1 MAAARHLALHVGSS
15 AMVRAHFRRRWN
27 LPAAGPTAGLLE
39 VELRAE
45 LEQARWKHLARV
57 EPLRA
62 IGRFEAEYRACVDAE
77 QLWKRSDPS
86 GADLTGSLEAASRQR
101 LKSPL
106 VEHNYRL

>member
-1 MAAARHLALHVGSS
+1 MGYEPRTISS
-15 AMVRAHFRRRWN
+15 FHNLQDASGPSKTLVRNVKESLLDSKR
-27 LPAAGPTAGLLE
+27 TAN
-39 VELRAE
+39 
-45 LEQARWKHLARV
+45 
-57 EPLRA
+57 
-62 IGRFEAEYRACVDAE
+62 EYRACVDAE